1 MMKDA
6 LAPDVLEGAEAIAE
20 YLLGDPSRKR
30 SIYHLAKTKQ
40 LPVFRL
46 GANML
51 ARKSKLQAWIAEQE
65 AAAVSASN
73 EKAV

>member
-1 MMKDA
+1 MEDA

-30 SIYHLAKTKQ
+30 SVYHLAKTRQ

-46 GANML
+46 GANLL
-51 ARKSKLQAWIAEQE
+51 ARKSKLRAWIDEQE
-65 AAAVSASN
+65 TAAVRRTTQAAA
-73 EKAV
+73 